1 MVETQKITLRII
13 SSFIHALAPFHGEI
27 FIITARKRF
36 KFFKFL
42 AIILP
47 QNAAK
52 VSKINNFR
60 SAQQTLLTIFLFSV
74 DVTSLNIRAKNHSNE
89 DFIIE
94 NSMSN
99 KLTETIEIPEAEKDI
114 IFRGNSFID
123 LDEGEGNSFIDLE
136 EITDPYILSQYEAI
150 TEGLPVNTEIL
161 WNLRIIGA
169 DAQDVHSQVH
179 KKVKVAIIDSGV
191 DYLDNI
197 DVKERINLIPD
208 TEVSPLFEDYT
219 GHGTAIASILAA
231 SYNNVYSSVK
241 GVNPNIELYSA
252 RVLDENNQAPLSR
265 VLDGIYW
272 AIEKDV
278 DIISISFGSV
288 EYSEALKMA
297 IDAAVE
303 KGILIIASA
312 GNNGEG
318 GSVEYPA
325 AFKNVVAV
333 GAVDSQ
339 GNISKMTSTGKE
351 LDVFAPGVAIR
362 ATGFAGEDVIVS
374 GTSMA
379 VPHVVGVSS
388 LIWQK
393 DLSKDS
399 GFVRAVLEA
408 SSKSLLQA
416 DTSVGLIDYNYANT
430 IYDTVAEQYSQ
441 NAPIVVEPNQTEL
454 IPYDNTQD
462 EILLNANWVKD
473 EHEAIFAN
481 QTMTN
486 ELKAMKEGARYQ
498 DLSSILVGM
507 NDNPEFHGYF
517 RLMSSAEPVNYV
529 ACYRYMI
536 KIANEYG
543 KGNNYTAVAQA
554 DIPGLTTTFYNRIRD
569 GFASDL
575 HAKTLTFGS
584 SSQRKAFLF
593 GVAMHIATDT
603 FAHST
608 YERASASSPW
618 TRIKHTGDYPYRAD
632 NPKVKPRRF
641 DMAYRVEQNTL
652 YRFQGKRTDVPVGH
666 DFHASG
672 DTTGK
677 FYNSNL
683 PVSEQYVVANFYENA
698 VDAGVSNTT
707 VLNHYN
713 MISFTNTNYSGANGD

>member
-1 MVETQKITLRII
+1 MKKHKYTLLEKG
-13 SSFIHALAPFHGEI
+13 LAC
-27 FIITARKRF
+27 
-36 KFFKFL
+36 
-42 AIILP
+42 IL
-47 QNAAK
+47 
-52 VSKINNFR
+52 
-60 SAQQTLLTIFLFSV
+60 LLTIFLFSV
-74 DVTSLNIRAKNHSNE
+74 DVTSLNIRAMNHSIE

-99 KLTETIEIPEAEKDI
+99 KLTETIDIPEAEKDI

-123 LDEGEGNSFIDLE
+123 LEEGEGNSFIDLE

-169 DAQDVHSQVH
+169 DAQDVPSQVQE
-179 KKVKVAIIDSGV
+179 KVKVAIIDSGV

-197 DVKERINLIPD
+197 DVKESINLIPD

-231 SYNNVYSSVK
+231 SYDNVYSSVK
-241 GVNPNIELYSA
+241 GINPNIELYSA

-272 AIEKDV
+272 AIEKGV

-288 EYSEALKMA
+288 EYSEALKTA

-303 KGILIIASA
+303 RDILVIASA

-318 GSVEYPA
+318 GPVEYPA
-325 AFKNVVAV
+325 AFENVVAV

-408 SSKSLLQA
+408 SSKSLSQA
-416 DTSVGLIDYNYANT
+416 GTGAGLIDYNYANT
-430 IYDTVAEQYSQ
+430 IYDTVAEQYQQ
-441 NAPIVVEPNQTEL
+441 NVPIVVEPNQTEI

-462 EILLNANWVKD
+462 EILLNANWQGPV
-473 EHEAIFAN
+473 HESIFADK
-481 QTMTN
+481 TMTN

-498 DLSSILVGM
+498 DLSSILTGM
-507 NDNPEFHGYF
+507 DANPEFHGYF
-517 RLMSSAEPVNYV
+517 RLKSLSIPVNYV

-543 KGNNYTAVAQA
+543 KGNGYEDVLQT
-554 DIPGLTTTFYNRIRD
+554 DIPGLSNKMFDRIKRAFKNDLDNKVRTTYSNN
-569 GFASDL
+569 SC
-575 HAKTLTFGS
+575 
-584 SSQRKAFLF
+584 RKAFLF
-593 GVAMHIATDT
+593 GVAMHTATDT

-608 YERASASSPW
+608 YERTSTSSPW
-618 TRIKHTGDYPYRAD
+618 TRIKHTNETIPPRAD
-632 NPKVKPRRF
+632 NTTVKPRRYR
-641 DMAYRVEQNTL
+641 MALRVERNVL
-652 YRFQGKRTDVPVGH
+652 YRFEQKRTDVPVGH

-672 DTTGK
+672 DTTGE

-683 PVSEQYVVANFYENA
+683 PVSEQYVVANFYKNA
-698 VDAGVSNTT
+698 VDAGVTDTT
-707 VLNHYN
+707 VLKHYS
-713 MISFTNTNYSGANGD
+713 MISFENKNFSGENGD